1 MQKTIH
7 LNWVSGE
14 LVLWGIFTSNFL
26 FFFLEFENL
35 PDDTCDQPDQN
46 AHAAATWAPFS
57 CLCAGLS
64 AQLSFQ
70 PPQEGRNLV
79 LLGFVFS
86 HHECNLWAL
95 LSSAQLSSWVS
106 ARAELT
112 VYSLRPGASVV
123 HFKAVNTD
131 HRRGRR
137 HPRPPA
143 SKQHKDGG
151 SLRITHLT
159 TQFFFFLMLL
169 LKKKKFILFKYS
181 WCCINFC
188 CTAKGFSYQFS
199 SVAQSCPT
207 LFNPMD
213 CSTPGLPVCH
223 QLLELAQTHV
233 HGVSDAIQ
241 PSHPLLRIQW
251 YIFIFFSITI

>member
-1 MQKTIH
+1 M
-7 LNWVSGE
+7 
-14 LVLWGIFTSNFL
+14 
-26 FFFLEFENL
+26 
-35 PDDTCDQPDQN
+35 
-46 AHAAATWAPFS
+46 
-57 CLCAGLS
+57 
-64 AQLSFQ
+64 
-70 PPQEGRNLV
+70 V

-95 LSSAQLSSWVS
+95 PSSAQLSSWVS

-169 LKKKKFILFKYS
+169 LKKKNLSYS
-181 WCCINFC
+181 SIVDVVLIS
-188 CTAKGFSYQFS
+188 AVQQRDSVIS
-199 SVAQSCPT
+199 SVQWLSRVR
-207 LFNPMD
+207 LS
-213 CSTPGLPVCH
+213 STPWTAARQASLSVTNSWS
-223 QLLELAQTHV
+223 LLKLLSMESV
-233 HGVSDAIQ
+233 M
-241 PSHPLLRIQW
+241 PSNHLILC
-251 YIFIFFSITI
+251 